1 MPILPPTHP
10 STFYIGSVPI
20 ITKQILA
27 WFLLLLIGF
36 GVFMF
41 GGWLLSKGH
50 YLYILGAPFILLGLA
65 PYFAL
70 LFKISARVGDFIF
83 SNL

>member
-1 MPILPPTHP
+1 MNINW
-10 STFYIGSVPI
+10 
-20 ITKQILA
+20 KQILA

-36 GVFMF
+36 GLFML

-50 YLYILGAPFILLGLA
+50 NIFGVPFAMLGLT
-65 PYFAL
+65 PYFVL
-70 LFKISARVGDFIF
+70 WFKIAAVVGDFIF

>member
-1 MPILPPTHP
+1 MNINW
-10 STFYIGSVPI
+10 
-20 ITKQILA
+20 KQILA

-36 GVFMF
+36 GLFMF
-41 GGWLLSKGH
+41 GGWLFSKGH
-50 YLYILGAPFILLGLA
+50 DIFSAPFIMLGLA

-70 LFKISARVGDFIF
+70 LFKITAVVGDFIF

>member
-1 MPILPPTHP
+1 MNINW
-10 STFYIGSVPI
+10 
-20 ITKQILA
+20 KQILA

-36 GVFMF
+36 GLFML
-41 GGWLLSKGH
+41 GGWLFSKGH

-70 LFKISARVGDFIF
+70 LFKIAAVVGDFIF

>member
-1 MPILPPTHP
+1 MPILPPTRP
-10 STFYIGSVPI
+10 STFFIGNVLVNP
-20 ITKQILA
+20 KQILA

-36 GVFMF
+36 GLFML

-50 YLYILGAPFILLGLA
+50 NIFGVPFAMLGLT
-65 PYFAL
+65 PYFVL
-70 LFKISARVGDFIF
+70 LLKISARVGDFIF

>member
-1 MPILPPTHP
+1 MNINW
-10 STFYIGSVPI
+10 
-20 ITKQILA
+20 KQIMA

-36 GVFMF
+36 GVFML
-41 GGWLLSKGH
+41 GGWLFSKGH
-50 YLYILGAPFILLGLA
+50 NIISVPFIMLGLA

-70 LFKISARVGDFIF
+70 LFKIAEVVGDFIF

>member
-1 MPILPPTHP
+1 MPIPPSTRP
-10 STFYIGSVPI
+10 NTFYIGSVPI

-36 GVFMF
+36 GLVML
-41 GGWLLSKGH
+41 GGWLFSKGH
-50 YLYILGAPFILLGLA
+50 DILCAPFFILGLT
-65 PYFAL
+65 PYFVL
-70 LFKISARVGDFIF
+70 LLKISARVGDFIF

>member
-1 MPILPPTHP
+1 MPILPPTRP

-36 GVFMF
+36 GVFML
-41 GGWLLSKGH
+41 GGWLFSKGH
-50 YLYILGAPFILLGLA
+50 DILCVPFIWLGLL
-65 PYFAL
+65 PYLAL